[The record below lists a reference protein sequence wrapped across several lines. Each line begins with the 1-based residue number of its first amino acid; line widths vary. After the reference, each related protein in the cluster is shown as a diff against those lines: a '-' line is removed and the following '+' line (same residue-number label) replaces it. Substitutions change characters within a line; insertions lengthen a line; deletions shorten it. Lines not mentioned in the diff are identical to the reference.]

1 MIRFIDRRLATV
13 LLAVCLLAILAR
25 AVTVIVD
32 KDKDKDKDKDIA
44 PGDTIE
50 KFKLLNDLGAGEYLC
65 TVYVFGI
72 DESTG
77 ESFPDQVPLGF
88 EMNITIKS

>member
-1 MIRFIDRRLATV
+1 VIRFIDRRLAIV

-25 AVTVIVD
+25 AVTVIV
-32 KDKDKDKDKDIA
+32 DKDKDIA

-50 KFKLLNDLGAGEYLC
+50 KFKLLNDLGAGEYPC
-65 TVYVFGI
+65 TVYVSNV

-77 ESFPDQVPLGF
+77 ESFPDQVPLEI

>member
-32 KDKDKDKDKDIA
+32 KDKDIA

-50 KFKLLNDLGAGEYLC
+50 KFKLLNDLGAGEYPC

-77 ESFPDQVPLGF
+77 ETFPDQVPLGI

>member
-1 MIRFIDRRLATV
+1 MIRFIERRLAIV

-25 AVTVIVD
+25 AVTVIV
-32 KDKDKDKDKDIA
+32 DKDKDIA

-50 KFKLLNDLGAGEYLC
+50 KFKLLNDLGAGEYPC

-77 ESFPDQVPLGF
+77 ETFPDQVPLGI

>member
-1 MIRFIDRRLATV
+1 M
-13 LLAVCLLAILAR
+13 LAILAR
-25 AVTVIVD
+25 AVTVIV
-32 KDKDKDKDKDIA
+32 DKDKDIA

-50 KFKLLNDLGAGEYLC
+50 KFKLLNDLGAEEYPC

-77 ESFPDQVPLGF
+77 ESFPDQVPLGI

>member
-1 MIRFIDRRLATV
+1 MIRFIERRLAIV

-25 AVTVIVD
+25 AVTVIV
-32 KDKDKDKDKDIA
+32 DKDKDIA

-77 ESFPDQVPLGF
+77 ETFPDQVPLGI

>member
-1 MIRFIDRRLATV
+1 VIRFIERRLAIV

-25 AVTVIVD
+25 AVTVIV
-32 KDKDKDKDKDIA
+32 DKDKDIA

-50 KFKLLNDLGAGEYLC
+50 KFKLLNDLGAGEYPC

-77 ESFPDQVPLGF
+77 ESFPDQVPLGI

>member
-1 MIRFIDRRLATV
+1 MIRFIERRLAIV

-25 AVTVIVD
+25 AVTVIV
-32 KDKDKDKDKDIA
+32 DKDKDIA

-50 KFKLLNDLGAGEYLC
+50 KFKLLNDLGAGEYPC

-77 ESFPDQVPLGF
+77 ESFPDQVPLGI

>member
-1 MIRFIDRRLATV
+1 VIRFIDRRLAIV

-25 AVTVIVD
+25 AVTVIV
-32 KDKDKDKDKDIA
+32 DKDKDIA

-50 KFKLLNDLGAGEYLC
+50 KFKLLNDLGAGEYPC

-77 ESFPDQVPLGF
+77 ESFPDQVPLGI

>member
-1 MIRFIDRRLATV
+1 MIRFIERRLAIV

-25 AVTVIVD
+25 AVTVIV
-32 KDKDKDKDKDIA
+32 DKDKDIA

-50 KFKLLNDLGAGEYLC
+50 KFKLLNDLGAGEYPC

>member
-1 MIRFIDRRLATV
+1 MIRFIERRLAIV

-25 AVTVIVD
+25 AVTVIV
-32 KDKDKDKDKDIA
+32 DKDKDIA

-50 KFKLLNDLGAGEYLC
+50 KFKLLNDLGAGEYPC

-77 ESFPDQVPLGF
+77 ESFPDQVLLGI